1 MGEKDKKITDAL
13 QKNARLSYQELG
25 EMTGMSRVAAKKRVT
40 RLEKEGVIR
49 GYNTCIYREGEVR
62 AFIDV
67 ETVPE
72 RFDAMLR
79 YVSTRMEWVRQI
91 YCLCKPNHF
100 MMVVVPP
107 SSEDLRY
114 MANVIA
120 RQDGVVHVTCNAVS
134 EVIKEGVIHCEHGW
148 WYPEQEGAEPNLFG
162 VWKSNVN
169 LLLPHFCVHPLGF
182 GSIYKEMMCKIYKA
196 QGLDG

>member
-1 MGEKDKKITDAL
+1 MDEKDKKITDAL

-91 YCLCKPNHF
+91 FCLYRENHF
-100 MMVVVPP
+100 MMVVVTP
-107 SSEDLRY
+107 SSGDLRY

-120 RQDGVVHVTCNAVS
+120 KQEGVVHVTCDAVS
-134 EVIKEGVIHCEHGW
+134 EVIKDVYGGVRRYE
-148 WYPEQEGAEPNLFG
+148 EQWIPQSGNSVEERDRA
-162 VWKSNVN
+162 
-169 LLLPHFCVHPLGF
+169 
-182 GSIYKEMMCKIYKA
+182 
-196 QGLDG
+196 D